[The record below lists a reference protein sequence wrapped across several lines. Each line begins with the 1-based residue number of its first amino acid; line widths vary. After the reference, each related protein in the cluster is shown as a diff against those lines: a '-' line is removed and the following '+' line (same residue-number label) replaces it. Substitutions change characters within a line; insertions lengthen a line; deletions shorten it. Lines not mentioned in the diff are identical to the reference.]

1 MVNLSIMNWKEE
13 AIVYMKNLLRVLI
26 LVVLSVGLYLVVDL
40 IITKGDN
47 KLAMPELK
55 STSQEFGE
63 LTEVKLNE
71 SNCEIQKQ
79 TLSSFAFVDKEVNG
93 LVEKDIEDLK
103 KQASL
108 KEREAVQAVID
119 AVLA

>member
-1 MVNLSIMNWKEE
+1 
-13 AIVYMKNLLRVLI
+13 MKNLLRVLI

-93 LVEKDIEDLK
+93 LFYPHLK
-103 KQASL
+103 KFPVDIGFMHCSF
-108 KEREAVQAVID
+108 
-119 AVLA
+119 

>member
-1 MVNLSIMNWKEE
+1 
-13 AIVYMKNLLRVLI
+13 MKNLLRVLI

-103 KQASL
+103 KQASTAGSVD
-108 KEREAVQAVID
+108 EAKRVPTSMP
-119 AVLA
+119 LTPSR